1 MIDNHELQP
10 HMDSVDARL
19 YFCSCKFC
27 FLPSILVRIELLQP
41 PDPRIIIP
49 IAQKTIQERWL
60 HVKHEEQEQMLMDRL
75 CPPRQA
81 KVFLD
86 FFRLCSDSFIMKFY
100 LQRFAKYILFH

>member
-1 MIDNHELQP
+1 MLACTFAVV
-10 HMDSVDARL
+10 S
-19 YFCSCKFC
+19 F

-49 IAQKTIQERWL
+49 IAQKTIQERRL

-86 FFRLCSDSFIMKFY
+86 FFF
-100 LQRFAKYILFH
+100 

>member
-10 HMDSVDARL
+10 HMDSVDAGL
-19 YFCSCKFC
+19 YFRSCKF
-27 FLPSILVRIELLQP
+27 SILVRIELLQP
-41 PDPRIIIP
+41 SDPRIIIP

-81 KVFLD
+81 KVFLV
-86 FFRLCSDSFIMKFY
+86 FFRLCSDLFIMKFY
-100 LQRFAKYILFH
+100 LQRFAKYILFY